1 MIDVHSHILPGLDD
15 GSPDLEESV
24 AMVRLAAE
32 TGTTDIVATPHSDLQ
47 FTFDPAV
54 VEALAAAHFEGQPP
68 VRLLQTLR
76 RSPSVKS
83 WIEPPNADWAAAR
96 VSARP

>member
-32 TGTTDIVATPHSDLQ
+32 TGTTDIVATPPL
-47 FTFDPAV
+47 TVRPG
-54 VEALAAAHFEGQPP
+54 LAA
-68 VRLLQTLR
+68 VIR
-76 RSPSVKS
+76 
-83 WIEPPNADWAAAR
+83 
-96 VSARP
+96 